1 MKEVSIVI
9 NKKVRFQLMEASK
22 ANTTTRI
29 SQNDLDVLR
38 SMIKNYNLNTS
49 SNGNVTSLKSVIHG
63 IIDYVLST
71 TTEQDRYD
79 IINKYA
85 TVHNRDIEI
94 DQTLEDIAMS
104 MCHITRVDFEKI
116 QAFDEQ
122 GHRLFSNIVRLTSA
136 LYDPNKSYDSNIN
149 NILEKFADA
158 KSANQIT
165 KLVTENTKLKS
176 INAKLEG
183 EINQNSQL
191 VSAFDNDYSSSS
203 LSNHQEVSSSVENLS
218 KLPNIDDN
226 IYQIAANMYN
236 WPYEKR
242 KKLTKMLEDMN
253 RSERKAM
260 KQEQNDD

>member
-1 MKEVSIVI
+1 MV

-22 ANTTTRI
+22 TNTTVRI
-29 SQNDLDVLR
+29 NQNDLDVLR
-38 SMIKNYNLNTS
+38 SMIRNYNLNDS
-49 SNGNVTSLKSVIHG
+49 SNSNVTSLKSVMHG

-94 DQTLEDIAMS
+94 NQTLEDIAMS
-104 MCHITRVDFEKI
+104 MCHITRTDFEKI

-122 GHRLFSNIVRLTSA
+122 GHRLFSNIIRLTSA
-136 LYDPNKSYDSNIN
+136 LYDSNKSYDDNIN
-149 NILEKFADA
+149 NILEKFADTA
-158 KSANQIT
+158 SASQIT
-165 KLVTENTKLKS
+165 KLVSENNKLKS
-176 INAKLEG
+176 INAKLED
-183 EINQNSQL
+183 EIGRNSQL
-191 VSAFDNDYSSSS
+191 VSVFGSDYLMSSSQ
-203 LSNHQEVSSSVENLS
+203 NHQEISSSVENLS
-218 KLPNIDDN
+218 KLPNVDDN

-253 RSERKAM
+253 RNERKAL
-260 KQEQNDD
+260 KQEQEND